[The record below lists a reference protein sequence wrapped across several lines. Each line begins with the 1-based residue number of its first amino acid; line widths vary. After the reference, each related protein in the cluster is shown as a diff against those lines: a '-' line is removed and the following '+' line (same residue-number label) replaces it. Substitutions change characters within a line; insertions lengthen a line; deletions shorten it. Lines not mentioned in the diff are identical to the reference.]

1 MTLNRLLCAI
11 ALLFIASICGVSV
24 IETEEPA
31 AIEMAGKFAP
41 PDPDDEPETRL
52 A

>member
-1 MTLNRLLCAI
+1 MTPNRLLCAV
-11 ALLFIASICGVSV
+11 ALLLIASIYSV
-24 IETEEPA
+24 EFIDAEEPSAVQTA
-31 AIEMAGKFAP
+31 AKFAP